1 MGLGWIWDQLFPE
14 PCWHPRVTV
23 PKCLQ
28 GSFPGLFPNVFCCHG
43 PHGLFPLPHFSAAS
57 GFSSFGNQCF
67 RVSSALSAG
76 CHCLGPGFK
85 DTLGFP
91 GGSVIKNPLASAGE
105 DSIPE
110 SGRSPRGGNGNP
122 LQYSCLGN
130 SVDRGAWWATVHRV
144 TKESTGLS
152 N

>member
-14 PCWHPRVTV
+14 PCWHPGVTV
-23 PKCLQ
+23 PKCLP

-43 PHGLFPLPHFSAAS
+43 PHGLFLLPHFSAAS

-110 SGRSPRGGNGNP
+110 SGRPLRKWQPTPIFLLGKFHGQRSLVGYSP
-122 LQYSCLGN
+122 
-130 SVDRGAWWATVHRV
+130 
-144 TKESTGLS
+144 
-152 N
+152 